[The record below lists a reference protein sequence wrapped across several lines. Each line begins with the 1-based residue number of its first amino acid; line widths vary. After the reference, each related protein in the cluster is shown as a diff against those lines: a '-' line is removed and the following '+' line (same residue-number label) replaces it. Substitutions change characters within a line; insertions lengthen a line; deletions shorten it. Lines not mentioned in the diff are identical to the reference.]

1 MWMTCPRVTVYMRIV
16 VSVSLGTIKIKVG
29 LVKVDGHLHRLL
41 EIILTCSPHDITE
54 KLLI

>member
-29 LVKVDGHLHRLL
+29 LVKVDGHLHRLV